1 MACRSLPP
9 CVSLLGV
16 GIVEFLWPCAGCLG
30 KSELLVPCVE
40 LTNDDSKWG
49 LCVWGGGGLS
59 LSRLFVGAFA
69 KGPLA

>member
-49 LCVWGGGGLS
+49 LCVWGGGG
-59 LSRLFVGAFA
+59 VVVV
-69 KGPLA
+69 